1 MIRFVDVRKSYRV
14 NGGRKV
20 VLRNLDLT
28 LPRAN
33 IGILGGNG
41 AGKSTLLRLI
51 AGTELPD
58 SGKVLREGR
67 ISWPLGFSGS
77 FNGSLSG
84 IENARFVARIY
95 GQDTEHVLAF
105 VEDFSELGAFYRMP
119 VGAYSAGMRARL
131 AFGLSMAIAFDYY
144 LVDEITAVGD
154 ESFRRKCHKA
164 FKERLA
170 SSCIIMVSHSAA
182 TLRDYC
188 ETGAVIEDGQLTFYP
203 ALQDAA
209 AEHARNMQAA
219 GTGARIDHRRSAGVR
234 L

>member
-1 MIRFVDVRKSYRV
+1 MIRFQAVRKAYRV
-14 NGGRKV
+14 NGGRKI

-58 SGKVLREGR
+58 SGKVIRQGR
-67 ISWPLGFSGS
+67 ISWPLGFQGS

-95 GQDTEHVLAF
+95 GQDTEYVLGF
-105 VEDFSELGAFYRMP
+105 VEEFSELGEFYRMP
-119 VGAYSAGMRARL
+119 VGSYSAGMRARL
-131 AFGLSMAIAFDYY
+131 AFGVSMAVAFDYY

-154 ESFRRKCHKA
+154 EAFRRKCHTT

-170 SSCIIMVSHSAA
+170 RSSIIMVSHSAA
-182 TLRDYC
+182 TLREYC
-188 ETGAVIEDGQLTFYP
+188 ETGAVIKDGELTFYP
-203 ALQDAA
+203 DLKDAA
-209 AEHARNMQAA
+209 AEHARNMQAP
-219 GTGARIDHRRSAGVR
+219 SAGVR
-234 L
+234 EMV